1 MTPAE
6 RDEDERDSVPR
17 RGPERDH
24 VTDDTFGVAAVQR
37 ADMGGEFSPQVWENL
52 RVSYV
57 EDAILS
63 MTRSGQRMHEAFLA
77 VVDDRRLISN
87 ISIAALIAL
96 HRDGPLRARQIERL
110 TNLTSGGATK
120 LIDRLERGGL
130 VRRETGTVP
139 DDGRAVVVS
148 LTDSGTTVTERIVA
162 AAEPHVDTLIDDL
175 VATRTNND

>member
-1 MTPAE
+1 
-6 RDEDERDSVPR
+6 
-17 RGPERDH
+17 
-24 VTDDTFGVAAVQR
+24 
-37 ADMGGEFSPQVWENL
+37 
-52 RVSYV
+52 
-57 EDAILS
+57 
-63 MTRSGQRMHEAFLA
+63 MHEAFLA